1 MNPQDRESQ
10 IRTICLIILT
20 AFAIGVVLYWLRPVL
35 VPFVLAVFVTVAMMP
50 LIDVQTRSLRIPLS
64 VAVASSV
71 IFTVL
76 LLMLM
81 GIIVSVSVSRL
92 VGNVGLYQQQIRVLI
107 SNTLD
112 RLPLEQL
119 GIDESYLLGQMPS
132 QVGAALLGTGNA
144 LIDTLSNGFLVVVF
158 VIFLLI
164 GRSGQAPTSAVL
176 AEIEE
181 RVKRYVGVKFLISL
195 ATAFS
200 VGAVLQLLGIPFA
213 LMFGLLVFL
222 LNFIPSIGSAIATLL
237 PLPVVLVQPEISSM
251 AAVLAIALPGA
262 IQITMGNFVEP
273 KIYGESLDL
282 HPVVTLMSLVLWGT
296 LWGIVGMFL
305 AAPMA
310 AVIKIF
316 LARLEHTAPIAEA
329 MGGRLDALFGEES
342 T

>member
-1 MNPQDRESQ
+1 MTPQDRESQ
-10 IRTICLIILT
+10 IRTICLIVLT

-50 LIDVQTRSLRIPLS
+50 LIDLQTRSLRVPLPL
-64 VAVASSV
+64 AVASSV

-76 LLMLM
+76 LLMLV
-81 GIIVSVSVSRL
+81 GIIASVSVTRL
-92 VGNVGLYQQQIRVLI
+92 VGNVGLYQQQIGVLI
-107 SNTLD
+107 SNALD

-144 LIDTLSNGFLVVVF
+144 LIDILSNGFLVVVF

-164 GRSGQAPTSAVL
+164 GRSGQAPTSALL
-176 AEIEE
+176 AEVEE

-200 VGAVLQLLGIPFA
+200 VGTVLQLLGIPFA

-222 LNFIPSIGSAIATLL
+222 LNFIPSIGSVIATLL
-237 PLPVVLVQPEISSM
+237 PLPVVLVQPEISGA

-262 IQITMGNFVEP
+262 IQITMGNFIEP

-329 MGGRLDALFGEES
+329 MGGRLEALFGEES
-342 T
+342 A

>member
-1 MNPQDRESQ
+1 MSPQDRESQ

-50 LIDVQTRSLRIPLS
+50 LIDVQTRSLRVPLPL
-64 VAVASSV
+64 AVASSV
-71 IFTVL
+71 VFTVL
-76 LLMLM
+76 LLMLV
-81 GIIVSVSVSRL
+81 GIIVSVSVTRL
-92 VGNVGLYQQQIRVLI
+92 VGNVGLYQQQIGLLI
-107 SNTLD
+107 SSALD
-112 RLPLEQL
+112 RMPLEQL
-119 GIDESYLLGQMPS
+119 GIDESYLLRQMPS

-144 LIDTLSNGFLVVVF
+144 LIDILSNGFLVVVF

-176 AEIEE
+176 AEVEE
-181 RVKRYVGVKFLISL
+181 RVKLYVGVKFLISL

-200 VGAVLQLLGIPFA
+200 VGTVLQLLGIPFA

-222 LNFIPSIGSAIATLL
+222 LNLIPSVGSVIATLL
-237 PLPVVLVQPEISSM
+237 PLPVVLVQPEISST
-251 AAVLAIALPGA
+251 AAVLAIALPAA
-262 IQITMGNFVEP
+262 IQIIMGNFIEP
-273 KIYGESLDL
+273 RIYGESLDL

-329 MGGRLDALFGEES
+329 MGGRLGALFGDE
-342 T
+342 TT

>member
-1 MNPQDRESQ
+1 MTPHDRESQ

-50 LIDVQTRSLRIPLS
+50 LIDVQTRWRIPLPL
-64 VAVASSV
+64 AVASAV
-71 IFTVL
+71 IFSVL
-76 LLMLM
+76 LLTLV
-81 GIIVSVSVSRL
+81 GIIVSVSVTRL
-92 VGNVGLYQQQIRVLI
+92 VGNVALYQQQIGVLI
-107 SNTLD
+107 SNALD

-144 LIDTLSNGFLVVVF
+144 LIDILSNGFLVVVF

-164 GRSGQAPTSAVL
+164 GRSGQAPTSALLEEV
-176 AEIEE
+176 EE

-200 VGAVLQLLGIPFA
+200 VGTVLQLLGIPFA

-222 LNFIPSIGSAIATLL
+222 LNFIPSVGSVIATLM
-237 PLPVVLVQPEISSM
+237 PLPVVLVQPEISTAS
-251 AAVLAIALPGA
+251 AVLAIALPGA
-262 IQITMGNFVEP
+262 IQITLGNFIEP

-296 LWGIVGMFL
+296 LWGVVGMFL

-342 T
+342 A